1 MQKIYDVLWEK
12 SSGNA
17 NRFEIYSAL
26 TEVLQKGLE
35 HLGTNKKSRVFTF
48 MCLATR
54 LLSGIDNCV
63 TEVYSQMRSQLID
76 LNDED
81 EFEEF
86 DRCYT
91 KMVGLVEMAI
101 QVDIKVTSESSQA

>member
-1 MQKIYDVLWEK
+1 MQKIYDVLSKK
-12 SSGNA
+12 SSGKA

-35 HLGTNKKSRVFTF
+35 HLGTEKKSGVFDF
-48 MCLATR
+48 ICLADK
-54 LLSGIDNCV
+54 LLMRIDSCV
-63 TEVYSQMRSQLID
+63 TEVYDTMSSQLID
-76 LNDED
+76 LEDED
-81 EFEEF
+81 KFEEF

-101 QVDIKVTSESSQA
+101 QADIKVTSESSQA